1 MDLPV
6 YGARKWDL
14 SICVSVLYAKAAQPR
29 VFHAMPCC
37 FVVTTEGFSP
47 RSQID
52 DNKLCRCQTA
62 PTPHEALPLT

>member
-37 FVVTTEGFSP
+37 FC
-47 RSQID
+47 R
-52 DNKLCRCQTA
+52 DNGNLQPPFA
-62 PTPHEALPLT
+62 D